1 MKRAV
6 LILLSLSVWATV
18 VRADGDRIWS
28 ALVLA
33 TKEDPEKPVPESLT
47 EMAPVIQ
54 KVFGFT
60 SLYLLGEKKRN
71 LVSGGEEWLVPSREF
86 FFKVQCLSRRETAY
100 NLRIELYR
108 GEKLLLTT
116 AVKLARGA
124 PLYIRG
130 PRWGE
135 GQLIFLFEVQ

>member
-6 LILLSLSVWATV
+6 LILFSLSVLATTV
-18 VRADGDRIWS
+18 QADSDRIWS

-33 TKEDPEKPVPESLT
+33 TKENPARPVPESLT
-47 EMAPVIQ
+47 DTAPVIK
-54 KVFGFT
+54 KVFGYT

-71 LVSGGEEWLVPSREF
+71 LVSGGEEWLVPSKEF
-86 FFKVQCLSRRETAY
+86 FFKVQCLSREETAY

-108 GEKLLLTT
+108 SEKLLLTT
-116 AVKLARGA
+116 DVKLARGA

-130 PRWGE
+130 PMWGE

>member
-6 LILLSLSVWATV
+6 LILFSLSVLATTV
-18 VRADGDRIWS
+18 QADSDRIWS

-33 TKEDPEKPVPESLT
+33 TKENPARPVPESLT
-47 EMAPVIQ
+47 DMAPVIK
-54 KVFGFT
+54 KVFGYT

-71 LVSGGEEWLVPSREF
+71 LVSGGEEWLVPSKEF
-86 FFKVQCLSRRETAY
+86 FFKVQCLSREETAY

-108 GEKLLLTT
+108 SEKLLLTT
-116 AVKLARGA
+116 DVKLARGA

-130 PRWGE
+130 PMWGE